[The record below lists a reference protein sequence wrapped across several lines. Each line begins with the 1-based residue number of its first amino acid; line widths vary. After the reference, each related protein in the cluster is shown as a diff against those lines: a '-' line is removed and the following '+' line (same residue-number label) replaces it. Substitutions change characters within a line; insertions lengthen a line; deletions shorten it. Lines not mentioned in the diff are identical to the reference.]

1 MVEEGG
7 GGGRIDKRWE
17 VGGERGSWRENGIWS
32 EEELRKRMRWEWEP
46 QEEQWKA
53 QNLGNYF

>member
-32 EEELRKRMRWEWEP
+32 EEELRKRMRWEWES
-46 QEEQWKA
+46 QKEQWKA
-53 QNLGNYF
+53 QNL